1 MVLHLLGKKS
11 WNVYNADNIARVR
24 RDEAAAQAREEE
36 EVRQRQ
42 KADAEK
48 RIQILRG
55 LRAPSLSPP
64 PPEQNPSKETD
75 KPAPRERKDERS
87 GEPRRKRRRIAGEN
101 DTDRDIRYAREDAE
115 EAEAKR
121 RSSASDVLLLRSKAS
136 TTAAANDDD
145 EIPIVDEAGHI
156 CLFPPSQNQK
166 PDPTNTTTNK
176 NPEAE
181 AEALLKRR
189 EYEDQYTMRFSNA
202 AGYKQSISQAPWY
215 SSGKHDLAAE
225 RAEADMPSKDVWGN
239 EDPRR
244 RERER
249 ERVCSSDPLALMK
262 RGVKKLREVEGE
274 RKRWES
280 ERRRELMALKAQQ
293 EEADERRMRRERKE
307 KRHRHRRRRES
318 DASLDS
324 LEGFRLDAEPEE
336 GGWAE
341 KSHLQS
347 SSRKE
352 HGDRSRNRSRDRDGH
367 RHSKHSRSHSDRD
380 RGRDRHRSSRHREKD
395 RGKRLEQEDRSVGW
409 EPAPGKR
416 YSAQFASV

>member
-36 EVRQRQ
+36 EARQRQ

-55 LRAPSLSPP
+55 LRAPSPSPP
-64 PPEQNPSKETD
+64 PPEHPSKD
-75 KPAPRERKDERS
+75 IHKPAPRERKDERS

-121 RSSASDVLLLRSKAS
+121 RSAGDVLRLRSKPS
-136 TTAAANDDD
+136 TTAADNDDND
-145 EIPIVDEAGHI
+145 MPIVDEAGHI
-156 CLFPPSQNQK
+156 SLFPPSQNQK
-166 PDPTNTTTNK
+166 SDPTNTTTNK

-225 RAEADMPSKDVWGN
+225 RAEADIPSKDVWGN

-249 ERVCSSDPLALMK
+249 ERISSSDPLALMK

-293 EEADERRMRRERKE
+293 EETDERRMRRERKE
-307 KRHRHRRRRES
+307 KRHSHRHRRES

-324 LEGFRLDAEPEE
+324 LEGFRLDAELEE
-336 GGWAE
+336 GDCA
-341 KSHLQS
+341 KKLHRH

-352 HGDRSRNRSRDRDGH
+352 HGDRRMDRSRDRDGH
-367 RHSKHSRSHSDRD
+367 RHSKRSRSRSDHDRD
-380 RGRDRHRSSRHREKD
+380 RDRHRSSRHREKD
-395 RGKRLEQEDRSVGW
+395 RGKRLEQEDRSAGW